1 MLVSPIVMIVF
12 CVFVSVGM
20 LVYFSAPFIVEV
32 TIKINQQRAARFA
45 SQMDRTMLLEDIR
58 VVKMFYV
65 AGPFI
70 LGGAGAIFTPAADFR
85 LPVALFGAAIGFLI
99 PKTMANY
106 LIAKRRKQFGNQLVD
121 ALLIM
126 SSSFRG
132 GLSLVQ
138 AMEAIVD
145 EMSSPIKN
153 EFSIVLGE
161 NKIGVNMD
169 EALNRLLKRMPSMS
183 LQQVISAILLARET
197 GGNLPLI
204 FSRIVYT
211 IREKKKL
218 EESLAVLTIQGK
230 LQAAVM
236 SLLPVAFYLVVSGMN
251 PNYFHVFF
259 DTPLGR
265 TLGIICIVMWCTGT
279 FFIIKISSYKDF

>member
-1 MLVSPIVMIVF
+1 MISPIVTIVF
-12 CVFVSVGM
+12 FIFMSVAM
-20 LVYFSAPFIVEV
+20 LIYFSGPFIVNA
-32 TIKINQQRAARFA
+32 TIKINQERAKRFA

-58 VVKMFYV
+58 IVEMFYL

-70 LGGAGAIFTPAADFR
+70 LGMIGLLFVPDKSLR
-85 LPVALFGAAIGFLI
+85 LPGLALGAVIGFII

-106 LIAKRRKQFGNQLVD
+106 LIAKRQKQFGNQLID

-132 GLSLVQ
+132 GLSLIQ
-138 AMEAIVD
+138 ALEAIVD
-145 EMSSPIKN
+145 EMPNPIKN

-161 NKIGVNMD
+161 NKIGMNID
-169 EALNRLLKRMPSMS
+169 EAFNRLLKRMPSMA
-183 LQQVISAILLARET
+183 LQQVVSAILLARET
-197 GGNLPLI
+197 GGNLPVI

-218 EESLAVLTIQGK
+218 EDSLAVLTVQGK

-236 SLLPVAFYLVVSGMN
+236 SLLPVGFYLVVNGMN
-251 PNYFHVFF
+251 PHYFHVFF
-259 DTPLGR
+259 DNDLGR
-265 TLGIICIVMWCTGT
+265 VLGITCIVMWLIGT
-279 FFIIKISSYKDF
+279 FMILKISSYKDF